1 MVTYQAKKPKK
12 EIFRK
17 EDGTFDRKLFVT
29 DTFSFRTKIG
39 QITNTISTVVGLLPL
54 FPEDS
59 KEREV
64 LINRVKAGC
73 AAQSRQILISLA
85 IW

>member
-1 MVTYQAKKPKK
+1 MKLRIWKRHASLVDEDIVYP
-12 EIFRK
+12 FRK
-17 EDGTFDRKLFVT
+17 LRDKC
-29 DTFSFRTKIG
+29 
-39 QITNTISTVVGLLPL
+39 TNTISTVVGLLPL

>member
-1 MVTYQAKKPKK
+1 MKLRIWKRHASQKDEDIVYPLKKLRDKC
-12 EIFRK
+12 
-17 EDGTFDRKLFVT
+17 
-29 DTFSFRTKIG
+29 
-39 QITNTISTVVGLLPL
+39 TNTISTVVGLLPL

-73 AAQSRQILISLA
+73 AAQSRQIEFYSLA

>member
-1 MVTYQAKKPKK
+1 MDEDIVYPLKKLRDKC
-12 EIFRK
+12 
-17 EDGTFDRKLFVT
+17 
-29 DTFSFRTKIG
+29 
-39 QITNTISTVVGLLPL
+39 TNTISTVVVLFPL
-54 FPEDS
+54 FPNDS

>member
-1 MVTYQAKKPKK
+1 MKFRIWKRHASLVDKDIVYPLKKLRDKC
-12 EIFRK
+12 
-17 EDGTFDRKLFVT
+17 
-29 DTFSFRTKIG
+29 
-39 QITNTISTVVGLLPL
+39 TNTISTVVGLLPI

>member
-1 MVTYQAKKPKK
+1 MKLRIWKRHASLVD
-12 EIFRK
+12 
-17 EDGTFDRKLFVT
+17 EDIVYPLRKLR
-29 DTFSFRTKIG
+29 DKC
-39 QITNTISTVVGLLPL
+39 TNTISTVVGLLPL

-73 AAQSRQILISLA
+73 AAQSRQIGIYSLA